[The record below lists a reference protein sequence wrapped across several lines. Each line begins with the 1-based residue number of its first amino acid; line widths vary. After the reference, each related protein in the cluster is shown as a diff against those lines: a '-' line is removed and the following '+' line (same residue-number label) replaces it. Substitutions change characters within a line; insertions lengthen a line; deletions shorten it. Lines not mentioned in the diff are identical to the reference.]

1 MAKKKPTSKKRRKAP
16 EGVDPNEKRRERLEA
31 RRQAKAEA
39 IARQRRTEQ
48 RARLIRMAV
57 YAGLFGLA
65 VWFFFFR
72 GPNLP
77 EQVQG
82 HEVQSFSGT
91 GENDHTDAP
100 VAYDESPPVSGQ
112 HAASPLVCGTYAEP
126 VANEGLVHSL
136 EHGAVYA
143 LYSRDLP
150 VEQIRTLEGLA
161 AEEDW
166 SENFLVAPYDD
177 LPEGTVVSV
186 GSWGHR
192 MDLSE
197 FDRDAIVEF
206 KDTFESQGTAEASIG
221 CENASE
227 EQFEAEEDAAPE
239 PGAGATPGST
249 PTPTPTNK

>member
-1 MAKKKPTSKKRRKAP
+1 MAKKKPASKKRRKAP

-39 IARQRRTEQ
+39 IARQRRAEQ

-82 HEVQSFSGT
+82 HDVQSFSST
-91 GENDHTDAP
+91 GENDHTDDP
-100 VAYDESPPVSGQ
+100 VNYEESPPVSGP
-112 HAASPLVCGTYAEP
+112 HAGSPLSCGTYAEP

-150 VEQIRTLEGLA
+150 EQQIRTLEGLA
-161 AEEDW
+161 GEEDW

-177 LPEGTVVSV
+177 LSEDTLVSV
-186 GSWGHR
+186 GAWGYR

-206 KDTFESQGTAEASIG
+206 KDTFESQGTGEANIG

-227 EQFEAEEDAAPE
+227 EQFQAEDEGAPD
-239 PGAGATPGST
+239 PGAGDTPEAT
-249 PTPTPTNK
+249 PTPTPTDK